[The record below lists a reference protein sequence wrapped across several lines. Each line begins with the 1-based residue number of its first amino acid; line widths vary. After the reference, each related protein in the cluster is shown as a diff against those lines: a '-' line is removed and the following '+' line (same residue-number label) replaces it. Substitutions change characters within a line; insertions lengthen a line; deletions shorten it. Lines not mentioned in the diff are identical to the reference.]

1 MKCLMMM
8 KYMMMMKGVMIKRC
22 LMMMKCWMLMKT
34 KCWMLMK
41 TKLSPDYGGGHMDR
55 NQDVPVV
62 LHHLF
67 EPEVRM
73 KRRQGNEKTGE

>member
-1 MKCLMMM
+1 
-8 KYMMMMKGVMIKRC
+8 
-22 LMMMKCWMLMKT
+22 
-34 KCWMLMK
+34 MK

-62 LHHLF
+62 LHHLL

-73 KRRQGNEKTGE
+73 KRRQGNEKTGERGHRGMRRQKNEKTWD